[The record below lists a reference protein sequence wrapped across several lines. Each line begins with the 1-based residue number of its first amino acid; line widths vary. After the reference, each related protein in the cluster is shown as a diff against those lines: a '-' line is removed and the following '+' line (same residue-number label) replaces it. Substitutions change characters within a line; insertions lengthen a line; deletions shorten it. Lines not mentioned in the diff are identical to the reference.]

1 MNNIWSQK
9 RQEIANLANILFLD
23 IAKKIKETMLVIL
36 SVFIGII
43 SRLVRDVGN
52 FDVKIVRT
60 GKKLSWTMLSEDQ
73 NNPMKN
79 PCQIG
84 HSGYD
89 LFLCTMIIG
98 EITEFGVSVVGKLQA
113 VQLNEYPHNAKLCLT
128 NISEMDGLQHLLGQ
142 QQGSQS
148 NFGFG
153 RRYSA
158 YDYSKNRT

>member
-1 MNNIWSQK
+1 
-9 RQEIANLANILFLD
+9 
-23 IAKKIKETMLVIL
+23 
-36 SVFIGII
+36 
-43 SRLVRDVGN
+43 
-52 FDVKIVRT
+52 
-60 GKKLSWTMLSEDQ
+60 MLSEDQ

-98 EITEFGVSVVGKLQA
+98 KITEFGMRVVGKLQA
-113 VQLNEYPHNAKLCLT
+113 VQQLDSNSKGILT
-128 NISEMDGLQHLLGQ
+128 HISEMDGIQHSLGQ